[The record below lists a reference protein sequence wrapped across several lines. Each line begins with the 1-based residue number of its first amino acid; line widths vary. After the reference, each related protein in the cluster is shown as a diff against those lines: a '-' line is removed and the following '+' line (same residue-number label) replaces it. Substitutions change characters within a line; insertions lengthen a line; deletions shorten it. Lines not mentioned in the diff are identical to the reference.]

1 MVHAT
6 PSVRPEEP
14 LSLSKWRLEGSLRML
29 RDEASTGS
37 ASPQHERGGKRFLDC
52 RSLLAALLRF
62 WLPAFAAMTIVGIAP
77 LHAERIKDLGAF
89 QGLRANQLTGYG
101 IVVGLAGTGDD
112 SLEYTTQG
120 MKGAASRFGLSL
132 PPGINPALKNAAAVM
147 ITAELPAFA
156 KPGQRL
162 DINVAAMG
170 KAKSLRGGTL
180 LMTPLQGADGQIYAM
195 AQGNLAVG
203 GLGVSAAD
211 GSNITIN
218 VPTAGR
224 IPGGAS
230 VERAVDA
237 GFATAPEMLFN
248 LAEADLT
255 TVGRVANAINTSLGT
270 GRARA
275 IDAVTVSIQA
285 PPGAE
290 LRTALM
296 GQIEDLLVDPAEAP
310 ARVIVNARTGT
321 VVINGAVRI
330 APAAVTHGK
339 LTVKVNENYR
349 VSQPE
354 GFSQG
359 QTAVVPKS
367 GIKVEEEKRP
377 MFRFA
382 PGASLADI
390 VKAVNAIGASPA
402 DLVAILE
409 ALKQAGAMKAELVVL

>member
-1 MVHAT
+1 MSLAFSFSDDRRAAGAMPVPVWLKAFGLRLLPTLAGMVLVA
-6 PSVRPEEP
+6 
-14 LSLSKWRLEGSLRML
+14 
-29 RDEASTGS
+29 
-37 ASPQHERGGKRFLDC
+37 
-52 RSLLAALLRF
+52 
-62 WLPAFAAMTIVGIAP
+62 AAMLMTTPVS
-77 LHAERIKDLGAF
+77 AERIKDLGHF

-112 SLEYTTQG
+112 NLEYTTQG
-120 MKGAASRFGLSL
+120 MHSVASRFGMQL
-132 PPGINPALKNAAAVM
+132 PAGVNPALKNAAAVI
-147 ITAELPAFA
+147 ITAELPPFA
-156 KPGQRL
+156 KPGERL
-162 DINVAAMG
+162 DITVAAMG

-203 GLGVSAAD
+203 GLGVDAAD
-211 GSNITIN
+211 GSKVTVN

-224 IPGGAS
+224 IPGGAT

-237 GFATAPEMLFN
+237 GFATAPELRFN

-255 TVGRVANAINTSLGT
+255 TVGRVADAINHSLGV

-275 IDAVTVSIQA
+275 IDAVTVAISA
-285 PPGAE
+285 PEGAE

-296 GQIEDLLVDPAEAP
+296 GRIEDLLVDPADAP
-310 ARVIVNARTGT
+310 AKVIVNARTGT

-330 APAAVTHGK
+330 APAAVSHGK
-339 LTVKVNENYR
+339 LTVKVNENYK

-354 GFSQG
+354 PFSQG

-367 GIKVEEEKRP
+367 RIDVDEERRP

-409 ALKQAGAMKAELVVL
+409 ALKEAGAMKAELVVL

>member
-1 MVHAT
+1 MT
-6 PSVRPEEP
+6 LLR
-14 LSLSKWRLEGSLRML
+14 RLLPIL
-29 RDEASTGS
+29 
-37 ASPQHERGGKRFLDC
+37 
-52 RSLLAALLRF
+52 ALL
-62 WLPAFAAMTIVGIAP
+62 LTAP
-77 LHAERIKDLGAF
+77 VAAERIKDLGTF

-112 SLEYTTQG
+112 TLDYTTQG
-120 MKGAASRFGLSL
+120 MKGVASRFGLTL
-132 PPGINPALKNAAAVM
+132 PPGVNPALKNAAAVM

-162 DINVAAMG
+162 DITVAAMG

-180 LMTPLQGADGQIYAM
+180 LVTPLQGADGQIYAM

-203 GLGVSAAD
+203 GLGIDAAD
-211 GSNITIN
+211 GSKLVVN

-230 VERAVDA
+230 VEKTVDA
-237 GFATAPEMLFN
+237 GFANSPEVLFN

-255 TVGRVANAINTSLGT
+255 TVGRVAASINKSLGA

-275 IDAVTVSIQA
+275 IDAVTVAIQA
-285 PPGAE
+285 PTGAE

-296 GQIEDLLVDPAEAP
+296 AQVEDLLVDPADAP

-339 LTVKVNENYR
+339 LTVKVNETWAA
-349 VSQPE
+349 SQPNA
-354 GFSQG
+354 FSKG
-359 QTAVVPKS
+359 KTLLVPKS
-367 GIKVEEEKRP
+367 DIKVDEEVKP
-377 MFRFA
+377 MFRMA
-382 PGASLADI
+382 GASLADI

-409 ALKQAGAMKAELVVL
+409 ALKQAGAMKAELIVL

>member
-1 MVHAT
+1 MSH
-6 PSVRPEEP
+6 S
-14 LSLSKWRLEGSLRML
+14 LSLTRLMAKLIGT
-29 RDEASTGS
+29 A
-37 ASPQHERGGKRFLDC
+37 
-52 RSLLAALLRF
+52 LAAVAMLVTA
-62 WLPAFAAMTIVGIAP
+62 PAG
-77 LHAERIKDLGAF
+77 AERIKDLGHF

-112 SLEYTTQG
+112 NLEYTTQG
-120 MKGAASRFGLSL
+120 MHSVASRFGMQL
-132 PPGINPALKNAAAVM
+132 PAGVNPALKNAAAVI

-156 KPGQRL
+156 KPGERL
-162 DINVAAMG
+162 DITVAAMG

-180 LMTPLQGADGQIYAM
+180 LMSPLQGADGQIYAM

-203 GLGVSAAD
+203 GLGVDAAD
-211 GSNITIN
+211 GSKVTVN

-224 IPGGAS
+224 IPGGAT

-237 GFATAPEMLFN
+237 GFANAPELRFN

-255 TVGRVANAINTSLGT
+255 TVGRVADAINRSLGA

-275 IDAVTVSIQA
+275 IDAVTVAISA
-285 PPGAE
+285 PEGAE

-296 GQIEDLLVDPAEAP
+296 GRIEDLLVDPADAP
-310 ARVIVNARTGT
+310 AKVIVNARTGT

-330 APAAVTHGK
+330 APAAVAHGK
-339 LTVKVNENYR
+339 LTVKVNENLK

-354 GFSQG
+354 PFSGG

-367 GIKVEEEKRP
+367 KIDVDEERNP
-377 MFRFA
+377 MFKFG

-409 ALKQAGAMKAELVVL
+409 ALKEAGAMKAELVVL